1 MGGVTILEP
10 MRWKMLAAFVV
21 VAAALAA
28 GPADA
33 QQKRGKRPVI
43 VVRPDAS
50 STIDWYDP
58 LRWRPLT
65 RAELRVSQRLVR
77 QCIDGYAVEPR
88 PSGTVITPRMVCRWV
103 LR

>member
-33 QQKRGKRPVI
+33 QQKRKRPVI

-65 RAELRVSQRLVR
+65 LSL
-77 QCIDGYAVEPR
+77 IH
-88 PSGTVITPRMVCRWV
+88 I
-103 LR
+103 